1 MSSKISV
8 SLPEED
14 LAVLDALVAKGLA
27 TGRSGAIRVAIES
40 VRDSA
45 VEAHL
50 AQQFAAALNEADDQ
64 LADWDSVAGDG
75 L

>member
-14 LAVLDALVAKGLA
+14 LAVLDALVAEGLA
-27 TGRSGAIRVAIES
+27 TGRSAAIRVAIDR

-50 AQQFAAALNEADDQ
+50 AQQFAAALLEREDD
-64 LADWDSVAGDG
+64 DWDATVGDG